1 MAYLD
6 LLAERGIDGAHPG
19 GFALTRALL
28 GREMIDS
35 NTVVLDVG
43 CGTGQTSSYIAK
55 KYKCSVV
62 AIDNNAKMLEKA
74 QQRFQ
79 KDNLKIRLVRAD
91 AMCLPFWP
99 NSFDIVLAESV
110 TIFTNIIRTL
120 REYFRVLKPSGTLID
135 VEMTA
140 EMPLTVEEWKD
151 VKSVYGIK
159 QVPTQDEW
167 TCMLKAAG
175 FSNIQIFKGRMNPL
189 ELLFGNR
196 LGEEFSAHFNLMKQY
211 YRKLG
216 YRVYRCN

>member
-1 MAYLD
+1 MTYLE

-28 GREMIDS
+28 RREMIDA
-35 NTVVLDVG
+35 NTTVLDVG

-55 KYKCSVV
+55 KFKCRVV
-62 AIDNNAKMLEKA
+62 AVDNNPKMLEKA

-79 KDNLKIRLVRAD
+79 KDSLKIGLVRAD
-91 AMCLPFWP
+91 AMRLPFWP
-99 NSFDIVLAESV
+99 NSFDLVLAESV
-110 TIFTNIIRTL
+110 TIFTNISRTL
-120 REYFRVLKPSGTLID
+120 REYSRVLKPGGILID
-135 VEMTA
+135 IEMTA
-140 EMPLTVEEWKD
+140 EMPLTAEELKD

-167 TCMLKAAG
+167 TDMLKAAG
-175 FSNIQIFKGRMNPL
+175 FSSIQILKGRINPL

-196 LGEEFSAHFNLMKQY
+196 LGKEFSAHFNLMKQY

-216 YRVYRCN
+216 YRVYRCK